1 MKKVIFLIIM
11 ILSVVSVNAQYYKE
25 TFDSN
30 SLQWTECAFSN
41 DEGNSYIEEGALH
54 LKSYCKTRLGMYNF
68 YKEYTFFHTYCYA
81 PIDPVKPFEIVSNVV
96 VKSITKENEVGVVFN
111 YRDQGNFYSF
121 SFNKEYIIFTRYE
134 DGEVVGY
141 IKNGIKWKN
150 RWNANMQWK
159 LVYDGDQVIF
169 EIDGVRIMS
178 IRYMPLS
185 YSGFGYYSYGDQ
197 SLYIQDVEF
206 IQ

>member
-1 MKKVIFLIIM
+1 MKWEL
-11 ILSVVSVNAQYYKE
+11 
-25 TFDSN
+25 
-30 SLQWTECAFSN
+30 C
-41 DEGNSYIEEGALH
+41 
-54 LKSYCKTRLGMYNF
+54 
-68 YKEYTFFHTYCYA
+68 
-81 PIDPVKPFEIVSNVV
+81 
-96 VKSITKENEVGVVFN
+96 SIN
-111 YRDQGNFYSF
+111 RDQGNFYSF